1 MLPLH
6 RCCSAITLNSK
17 LTIMA
22 KKKRQQRKKKK
33 NRNQNAASSQN
44 LNAADDD
51 ADASDTY
58 AEYMTNSDNA
68 MKAYQNLSEEEK
80 ANVTVEDLKKVCVM
94 LTYDVYGTWFIYL
107 I

>member
-1 MLPLH
+1 
-6 RCCSAITLNSK
+6 
-17 LTIMA
+17 MA
-22 KKKRQQRKKKK
+22 KKKQQQRNKKKKK

-44 LNAADDD
+44 LKTADDD

-80 ANVTVEDLKKVCVM
+80 ANVTVEDLKKVCVT
-94 LTYDVYGTWFIYL
+94 LTYDVLAHG
-107 I
+107 